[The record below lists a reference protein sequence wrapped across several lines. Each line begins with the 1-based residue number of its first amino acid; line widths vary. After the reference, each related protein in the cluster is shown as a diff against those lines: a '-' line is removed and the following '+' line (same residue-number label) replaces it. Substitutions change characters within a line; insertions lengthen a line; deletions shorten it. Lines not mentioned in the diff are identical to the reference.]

1 MNIIFREKT
10 SIREKMSTAL
20 ENDSTLKCKSFCDQ
34 STAVPETNSVVSD
47 QIIQNNKKNNKSPK
61 PICKNRGRPK
71 FMQQTRIFFSQDS
84 VNQKVTCNNKKN

>member
-1 MNIIFREKT
+1 MISPAIYQSLVMNIIFREKT

-47 QIIQNNKKNNKSPK
+47 QIIQNNKKNKVQNPFVKIEVDPNLCNKQES
-61 PICKNRGRPK
+61 
-71 FMQQTRIFFSQDS
+71 FSHKIQ
-84 VNQKVTCNNKKN
+84 